1 VTAGR
6 IDQANLRIGYVR
18 GAGVVMDSRRTLRAL
33 VVVSVLVLATLT
45 IVLTR
50 EAINANARISRLRQH
65 GVPVDVTV
73 TSCLGLASGSGITE
87 AGYRCRG
94 TFTLKGHHYILRDA
108 LLEIERRPADASATW
123 IPRSPPGGRGS
134 GAEATWAAHRRCWPG
149 PFRRWC
155 SRAARCRCCAHG
167 RGHEGPRVV
176 GLGNIFPANVGNAV
190 NHRTGGTRRVS
201 FSRQLVISLL
211 ALAIRTQ
218 QGSR

>member
-94 TFTLKGHHYILRDA
+94 TFTLDGHHYNEVIAGTTDLRGAGETLHAVADPSDPAILSTADVLA
-108 LLEIERRPADASATW
+108 TTHPIWTAFISPAIPMLLLLPLLVLARRLRRKPPPSSATT
-123 IPRSPPGGRGS
+123 PRRRAVVGQDPRPTTRTS
-134 GAEATWAAHRRCWPG
+134 GA
-149 PFRRWC
+149 
-155 SRAARCRCCAHG
+155 
-167 RGHEGPRVV
+167 
-176 GLGNIFPANVGNAV
+176 
-190 NHRTGGTRRVS
+190 
-201 FSRQLVISLL
+201 
-211 ALAIRTQ
+211 
-218 QGSR
+218 

>member
-45 IVLTR
+45 IVLTL

-73 TSCLGLASGSGITE
+73 TSCLGLASGTGITE

-94 TFTLKGHHYILRDA
+94 TFTLDGPRHNELITGTSALRSTGETLHAVTDPSDPTILSTADA
-108 LLEIERRPADASATW
+108 LATTHPIWTAFIGPAIPMLLLLPLLALTRRGPRPSSGTSPHPGPPRVRALRRPAE
-123 IPRSPPGGRGS
+123 PS
-134 GAEATWAAHRRCWPG
+134 GA
-149 PFRRWC
+149 
-155 SRAARCRCCAHG
+155 
-167 RGHEGPRVV
+167 
-176 GLGNIFPANVGNAV
+176 
-190 NHRTGGTRRVS
+190 
-201 FSRQLVISLL
+201 
-211 ALAIRTQ
+211 
-218 QGSR
+218 